1 MHKFTTSTNIERD
14 VVNDINY
21 VVTPNAKNVF
31 ERIVTGFQQGHHSFN
46 IIGSYGTGKSS
57 FLWALEKN
65 LKDKKPYFANLNGQF
80 KGFEKFSFLKII
92 GEASPLTEVLKKS
105 FKLKENTSNSD
116 LIDTISK
123 RAASLRKK
131 DEILVVLIDE
141 FGKFLEYAA
150 KHNPDSELYFI
161 QQLAELANDSNRNII
176 LITTLHQNF
185 GSYANDLS
193 QNQKNEWDK
202 VKGRL
207 IDISFDEPIEQLLY
221 LASARIEDLKIERP
235 KDIGFEDLFNK
246 INESKLVSNSETLNY
261 DLANK
266 LYPFDILSANIL
278 AQTLQKYGQ
287 NERSLFSFLAN
298 SQVFFDKIDKDSHT
312 FFNVADVFDYLTL
325 HLTSEL
331 EDRYSNPHKPQWN
344 TIVKALDKAEAINDF
359 GYENLA
365 KIIKTIGL
373 VNLFA
378 KSFGKLNKNFLEY
391 YGKYALNIPDS
402 ENYIEKLISQKII
415 KFYNYRNKFFFIDG
429 TDVDIEQELI
439 DANSHIDTAINIATK
454 TKHYFKEKYHFA
466 KEAYFEI
473 GTPRFFKVNIS
484 DHIENIKPEGEIDGY
499 VHIILSRDVNLKS
512 LKNDTANK
520 LAQLYVVLKKF
531 EFIKSCIYEIEK
543 MDFVLQKY
551 SEDNVVKK
559 ILTEEKAYEVQK
571 LQKLLEHGIYEKSNA
586 DWFYN
591 GKKLK
596 IDSKVSLNRN
606 LSQIAKKEYSST
618 PRYLNEMVNKE
629 YLSTPVL
636 TARKN
641 LLKDL
646 LEHSEVEN
654 LNYDDRKFP
663 PQKSIYL
670 GLLKETGIHRAQN
683 NTYILTDPTDA
694 TFRPLWEHCENFLED
709 SKHIKKNLSEL
720 YESLSKAPFKLKKGL
735 IDFWI
740 PIFLIIKN
748 QDYALFHKASGYVP
762 YLTSEVLDLVHK
774 KPSDYE
780 LKSYKIEGVRL
791 NLFNKYKEITGVD
804 ASSNK
809 PESSLIS
816 IFSSFIAFY
825 NALPEYVKKTNRLSP
840 SAKGLRDAIASAKDP
855 ENALL
860 SEIPK
865 GLGYKNINLEEN
877 DAQVLNNFIERLND
891 SINEIRVAYDGL
903 LNRFEEC
910 ICDSLN
916 LNSNNFN
923 TYKGKIQARYKSLK
937 PHLLIQKEKVF
948 LNRIMSKLDERD
960 SWLKSI
966 ADVILGKSIE
976 KMNDEDE
983 ALLMDNTRKVFSSLD
998 NLLELHSLADDNVNN
1013 EVVQFQLT
1021 DVSGKTVKQ
1030 NIVLSSS
1037 DEKHVSKLQKDLT
1050 KVLSKN
1056 DKLSTA
1062 AIIRYLKNLHYES

>member
-1 MHKFTTSTNIERD
+1 MYKFTTSTNIERD
-14 VVNDINY
+14 TVNDIHY

-31 ERIVTGFQQGHHSFN
+31 ERIVSGFQQGHHSFN

-57 FLWALEKN
+57 FLWAFEKN
-65 LKDKKPYFANLNGQF
+65 LNDRKPYFAHLNGQF
-80 KGFEKFSFLKII
+80 KGVQKFSFLKII
-92 GEASPLTEVLKKS
+92 GEAAPLTEVLKKS
-105 FKLKENTSNSD
+105 FKVKEDTTNSD
-116 LIDTISK
+116 LIETISR
-123 RAASLRKK
+123 RATSLNNK
-131 DEILVVLIDE
+131 DEILVILIDE

-161 QQLAELANDSNRNII
+161 QQLAELVNDSNRNII

-185 GSYANDLS
+185 GSYAIDLS

-221 LASARIEDLKIERP
+221 LASERIEDLKIEKP
-235 KDIGFEDLFNK
+235 KNIGFDNLFDK

-278 AQTLQKYGQ
+278 AQALQKYGQ

-298 SQVFFDKIDKDSHT
+298 SQVFFDKIDEDNHT
-312 FFNVADVFDYLTL
+312 FFSVADVFDYLTL

-344 TIVKALDKAEAINDF
+344 TMVKALDKAEAINDI
-359 GYENLA
+359 GYEHLA

-378 KSFGKLNKNFLEY
+378 KSFGRLDKTFLEN

-402 ENYIEKLISQKII
+402 EKYIEKLISQKII

-439 DANSHIDTAINIATK
+439 DTSSHIDTTINIASK
-454 TKHYFKEKYHFA
+454 TKYYFTEKYHFA

-473 GTPRFFKVNIS
+473 GTPRFFKVNVS
-484 DHIENIKPEGEIDGY
+484 DYIESIRPKGEIDGY
-499 VHIILSRDVNLKS
+499 IHIILNKGIKQKDV
-512 LKNDTANK
+512 KNNSTQQP
-520 LAQLYVVLKKF
+520 AQLYVLLKDF
-531 EFIKSCIYEIEK
+531 EFVKSCIYEIEK

-551 SEDNVVKK
+551 AEDNVVKK
-559 ILTEEKAYEVQK
+559 ILTEEKAHEVQK
-571 LQKLLEHGIYEKSNA
+571 LQKLLEYGIYEISNA
-586 DWFYN
+586 DWFYG

-596 IDSKVSLNRN
+596 IDSKVTLNRT
-606 LSQIAKKEYSST
+606 LSLIAKEEYPET

-629 YLSTPVL
+629 YLSTPIL

-646 LEHSEVEN
+646 LNHSEVEN
-654 LNYDDRKFP
+654 LNYDDSKFP

-670 GLLKETGIHRAQN
+670 GLLKETGIHQAQN
-683 NTYILTDPTDA
+683 STYVLTEPTDSS
-694 TFRPLWEHCENFLED
+694 FKPLWKHCNNFLED

-720 YESLSKAPFKLKKGL
+720 YESLSKPPFKLKKGF

-740 PIFLIIKN
+740 PIFLIVKN

-791 NLFNKYKEITGVD
+791 NLFNKYKEITGVNT
-804 ASSNK
+804 SSNK

-825 NALPEYVKKTNRLSP
+825 SALPDYVKKTNRLSP
-840 SAKGLRDAIASAKDP
+840 SSKGLRDAIASAKDP

-877 DAQVLNNFIERLND
+877 DSEILNDFIERLNGAI
-891 SINEIRVAYDGL
+891 SEIRVAYEGL
-903 LNRFEEC
+903 LNRYEEN
-910 ICDSLN
+910 ICDALN
-916 LNSNNFN
+916 LKINDF
-923 TYKGKIQARYKSLK
+923 TDYKSKIQARYKSLK

-976 KMNDEDE
+976 KMTDEDE
-983 ALLMDNTRKVFSSLD
+983 ALLMDNTRKVLSNLD
-998 NLLELHSLADDNVNN
+998 NLLELHSLANETVNN
-1013 EVVQFQLT
+1013 EIVQFQLT
-1021 DVSGKTVKQ
+1021 DISGRTIKQ
-1030 NIVLSSS
+1030 NIVLSASE
-1037 DEKHVSKLQKDLT
+1037 EKKVSKLQKDLA

-1056 DKLSTA
+1056 DKLSAA
-1062 AIIRYLKNLHYES
+1062 AIIRYLKTLHDEG

>member
-14 VVNDINY
+14 AVNDINY

-31 ERIVTGFQQGHHSFN
+31 ERIVSGFQQGHHSFN

-57 FLWALEKN
+57 FLWAFEKN
-65 LKDKKPYFANLNGQF
+65 LNDRKPYFANLNGQF
-80 KGFEKFSFLKII
+80 KGFQKFSFLKII
-92 GEASPLTEVLKKS
+92 GEAAPLTTVLKKS
-105 FKLKENTSNSD
+105 FKVKEDTANTS
-116 LIDTISK
+116 LIDTIGR
-123 RAASLRKK
+123 RAASLK
-131 DEILVVLIDE
+131 DKGEILVILIDE

-161 QQLAELANDSNRNII
+161 QQLAELVNDSNRNII

-185 GSYANDLS
+185 GSYAIDLS

-221 LASARIEDLKIERP
+221 LASERIEDLKIKKP
-235 KDIGFEDLFNK
+235 KDIGFDDLSNK

-278 AQTLQKYGQ
+278 AQALQKYGQ

-298 SQVFFDKIDKDSHT
+298 SKVFFDKIDKDNHT
-312 FFNVADVFDYLTL
+312 FFNVADVFDYLTI

-344 TIVKALDKAEAINDF
+344 TIVKALDKAEAINNK
-359 GYENLA
+359 GYEHLA

-378 KSFGKLNKNFLEY
+378 KSFGRLDKTFLENY
-391 YGKYALNIPDS
+391 AKYALNIPDS
-402 ENYIEKLISQKII
+402 ETYIEKLISQKII

-439 DANSHIDTAINIATK
+439 DAGSHIDTAINIASK

-484 DHIENIKPEGEIDGY
+484 DYIENTTPQGEIDGY
-499 VHIILSRDVNLKS
+499 IHIILNKDVKLKD
-512 LKNDTANK
+512 LKTNDARQP
-520 LAQLYVVLKKF
+520 AQLYVLLKDF
-531 EFIKSCIYEIEK
+531 EFVKSCIYEIEK
-543 MDFVLQKY
+543 IDFVLQKY
-551 SEDNVVKK
+551 AEDNVVKK
-559 ILTEEKAYEVQK
+559 ILTEEKAHEVQK
-571 LQKLLEHGIYEKSNA
+571 LQKLLEHGIYDNVNA
-586 DWFYN
+586 DWFYH

-606 LSQIAKKEYSST
+606 LSLIVKDEYSET
-618 PRYLNEMVNKE
+618 PRFLNEMVNKE
-629 YLSTPVL
+629 YLSTPIL

-646 LEHSEVEN
+646 LQYAEEEN
-654 LNYDDRKFP
+654 LNYEDSKFP

-670 GLLKETGIHRAQN
+670 GLLKATGIHREQN
-683 NTYILTDPTDA
+683 NAYSLNEPTDS
-694 TFRPLWEHCENFLED
+694 TFSPLWNYCSNFLED

-720 YESLSKAPFKLKKGL
+720 YESLTKPPFKLKKGF
-735 IDFWI
+735 IDFWV
-740 PIFLIIKN
+740 PIFLIVKN
-748 QDYALFHKASGYVP
+748 QDYALFHKGSGYVP

-774 KPSDYE
+774 KPSDYQ

-804 ASSNK
+804 TSSKK

-840 SAKGLRDAIASAKDP
+840 PAKGLRDAIASAKDP

-860 SEIPK
+860 AEIPK

-877 DAQVLNNFIERLND
+877 DSEILNDFIERLN
-891 SINEIRVAYDGL
+891 SAISEIRVAYEGL
-903 LNRFEEC
+903 LNRYEEN
-910 ICDSLN
+910 ICDALN
-916 LNSNNFN
+916 LKSKDFIA
-923 TYKGKIQARYKSLK
+923 YKSKIQARYRSLK
-937 PHLLIQKEKVF
+937 PHLLIQNEKVF

-983 ALLMDNTRKVFSSLD
+983 ALLMDNTRKIFSNLD
-998 NLLELHSLADDNVNN
+998 NLLELHSLANENVNN
-1013 EVVQFQLT
+1013 EIVQFQLT
-1021 DVSGKTVKQ
+1021 DVSGKTIKQ
-1030 NIVLSSS
+1030 NIVLNSSE
-1037 DEKHVSKLQKDLT
+1037 EKKVSELQKDLA

-1056 DKLSTA
+1056 DKLSA
-1062 AIIRYLKNLHYES
+1062 AAVIRYLKTLHDES